1 MVLSSVPITLGEE
14 TYDLL
19 FTDRDMYDIEVA
31 FQRDG
36 VPPFTDLLQGPSPR
50 AFTGLNVLTTVLMY
64 GLKTPGKFGSNGE
77 PIRAIPSTRAG
88 NDQMIS
94 IIRAELTGKPVNY
107 NNVLVLHIMKA
118 LAAGDWYNIA
128 QMLKL
133 AEEKAHASVPEE
145 TNNTLTLNNLP
156 RHEHEG
162 MYKGDGSKNSEADG
176 SNTLSQ

>member
-1 MVLSSVPITLGEE
+1 VVLSSVPITLGEE

-36 VPPFTDLLQGPSPR
+36 IPPFVELMKVPPGQSLSR
-50 AFTGLNVLTTVLMY
+50 LNVLTTVMMY
-64 GLKTPGKFGSNGE
+64 GLKVPGKFGPNGE

-88 NDQMIS
+88 QDRVIS
-94 IIRAELTGKPVNY
+94 IIRAELKDKPLEYVSV
-107 NNVLVLHIMKA
+107 VLVYPVVKA

-128 QMLKL
+128 QTLKL
-133 AEEKAHASVPEE
+133 AEEKAHASVPE
-145 TNNTLTLNNLP
+145 
-156 RHEHEG
+156 
-162 MYKGDGSKNSEADG
+162 GDSAPKNSEADG